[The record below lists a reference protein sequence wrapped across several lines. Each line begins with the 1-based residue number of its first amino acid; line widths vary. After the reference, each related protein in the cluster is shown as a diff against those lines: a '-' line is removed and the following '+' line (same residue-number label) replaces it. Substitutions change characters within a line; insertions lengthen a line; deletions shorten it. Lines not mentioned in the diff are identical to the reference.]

1 MTFLMT
7 VISQRNHSPQR
18 NHPPQCKHPPQC
30 RNLPYILHQRER
42 NVSEKDAIDEPMSSF
57 SLESNVPVEA
67 AVNEPMLPSALEE
80 DVHSEPVA
88 EAPRP
93 PPIPTPAYQRR
104 GPSDQ
109 QRFRSS
115 SNYFNL
121 LKKLREWSND
131 LSRFSLPPNFE
142 RSLTVNKQYN
152 NRSTPL
158 SYFRDMF
165 PESSRELVNL
175 IVRNTNIYVAYKCS
189 RHWKDTTY
197 EEVNAYF
204 GLMVLI
210 SIKSIPD
217 IKMYNETFQKNCS
230 SSQNQSIDES
240 MIKFKGKSFM
250 KQYMP
255 KKPIKRGYKSKVSL
269 GF

>member
-1 MTFLMT
+1 MT

-18 NHPPQCKHPPQC
+18 KHPSQCKHPPIRSSPD
-30 RNLPYILHQRER
+30 RNG
-42 NVSEKDAIDEPMSSF
+42 SEKDAVDEPMSSF

-80 DVHSEPVA
+80 DVRSEPVA
-88 EAPRP
+88 EEPRP

-115 SNYFNL
+115 SNYFDL
-121 LKKLREWSND
+121 LKKSRERSND

-142 RSLTVNKQYN
+142 RPLTVNKQYN
-152 NRSTPL
+152 NRSTQL

-165 PESSRELVNL
+165 PEVLVNFFG
-175 IVRNTNIYVAYKCS
+175 RNTNIYAAYKCS

-197 EEVNAYF
+197 EEMNEYF
-204 GLMVLI
+204 GLIVLI
-210 SIKSIPD
+210 SINP
-217 IKMYNETFQKNCS
+217 
-230 SSQNQSIDES
+230 
-240 MIKFKGKSFM
+240 
-250 KQYMP
+250 
-255 KKPIKRGYKSKVSL
+255 V
-269 GF
+269 